1 MAIKIKA
8 EREEFDLATEN
19 GAVYGKVI
27 RATAIAVY
35 VELGKKIRYSPSP
48 RDDENAE
55 YKQFSGC
62 TIFYAE
68 TDEQLDRGDYLNI
81 SRDSIVVIYC

>member
-8 EREEFDLATEN
+8 DREEFALATDN

-27 RATAIAVY
+27 RATAISVY
-35 VELGKKIRYSPSP
+35 VELGRELRYNPSP

-62 TIFYAE
+62 TIYYAE
-68 TDEQLDRGDYLNI
+68 TDEQLDRGEYLNI
-81 SRDSIVVIYC
+81 TKDSIVVIYY